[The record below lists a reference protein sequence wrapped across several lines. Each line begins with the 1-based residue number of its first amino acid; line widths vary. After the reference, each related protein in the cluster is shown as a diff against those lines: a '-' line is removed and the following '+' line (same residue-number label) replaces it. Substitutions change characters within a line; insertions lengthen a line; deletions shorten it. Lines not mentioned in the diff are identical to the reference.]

1 MRQFPH
7 SGKAGRYHSPKSKDR
22 ELPNILSALAKCCSP
37 SDRFPATKASL
48 SCICYTT
55 PLNKST
61 SLHWP
66 RGQMNGRL
74 RSTTSVDPFDFQ
86 LRIVAW
92 TNSLDAYVQVSID
105 KLRTAQP
112 PFCMIF
118 YNSHPFRVAGSAFIR
133 FTAKL
138 GDRVWPH
145 LSCAHCCIAALLVRM
160 ATICPCL
167 GRGSSV
173 ASIGSSAGSGP
184 RHDPPPQSFKSSKHQ
199 WNFSSRILWGIR
211 LRPLR
216 KAPDR
221 PHPALSLTWMPSPS
235 EQRLGFVLRAL
246 SLFTSVCPCSAH
258 MPP

>member
-7 SGKAGRYHSPKSKDR
+7 SRKAGRYHSPKSKDR

-55 PLNKST
+55 PLNKWA

-92 TNSLDAYVQVSID
+92 TNSLDAYVQVTID

-118 YNSHPFRVAGSAFIR
+118 YNSHPFRVAALRSSDSPQSSATESGPTSVVR
-133 FTAKL
+133 
-138 GDRVWPH
+138 
-145 LSCAHCCIAALLVRM
+145 IAALLH
-160 ATICPCL
+160 CL
-167 GRGSSV
+167 CAWQQYVLAWGEAHRLLPLDRLPGVAPAMILHLSLSRVQSINETSQVESFEAFDSGRY
-173 ASIGSSAGSGP
+173 AKHPIGHILHYPWLECLRHPSSA
-184 RHDPPPQSFKSSKHQ
+184 
-199 WNFSSRILWGIR
+199 L
-211 LRPLR
+211 
-216 KAPDR
+216 
-221 PHPALSLTWMPSPS
+221 AL
-235 EQRLGFVLRAL
+235 
-246 SLFTSVCPCSAH
+246 C
-258 MPP
+258 